1 MSLLAKIQDLNKAD
15 LSMLLKRIA
24 AVKAE
29 LEKAMA
35 AKGQATATAA
45 DIKDAARQAGV
56 SVEEFMEAL
65 EYAKRMGLI

>member
-29 LEKAMA
+29 LERALA
-35 AKGQATATAA
+35 AKGQTTASAA
-45 DIKDAARQAGV
+45 DIQDAARRAGV
-56 SVEEFMEAL
+56 SVEEFMDAL
-65 EYAKRMGLI
+65 EYAKRMGLT